1 MKVFSLKFAAT
12 AVATVLAANGLA
24 YVSSAHASTEN
35 CVNAGN
41 LAKSIAEGRD
51 SGYPLSEMLGHAK
64 GDSGIET
71 LMVAIY
77 EHPSV
82 TPEESSTAVIVACMK
97 ESRRIKQ

>member
-1 MKVFSLKFAAT
+1 MKVFSLKFVAT
-12 AVATVLAANGLA
+12 AIATMLAANGLA

-35 CVNAGN
+35 CVEAGN

-51 SGYPLSEMLGHAK
+51 RGYPLSDMLGHAE
-64 GDSGIET
+64 GNTGIET

-82 TPEESSTAVIVACMK
+82 TPEESSTIVIVACMK
-97 ESRRIKQ
+97 ESRRTK

>member
-1 MKVFSLKFAAT
+1 MKVFSLKYAA
-12 AVATVLAANGLA
+12 AIVATVIAANGLA

-35 CVNAGN
+35 CVEAGN

-51 SGYPLSEMLGHAK
+51 RGYPLAEMLGHAE
-64 GDSGIET
+64 GNTGIES

-82 TPEESSTAVIVACMK
+82 TPEESSTIVIVSCMK
-97 ESRRIKQ
+97 ALRSVKQ

>member
-1 MKVFSLKFAAT
+1 MKVFSLKFAAA

-35 CVNAGN
+35 CVEAGN

-51 SGYPLSEMLGHAK
+51 RGYPLAEMLGHAK
-64 GDSGIET
+64 GDAGIES

-77 EHPSV
+77 EYPSV
-82 TPEESSTAVIVACMK
+82 TPDESSTIVIVSCMK
-97 ESRRIKQ
+97 ALRSAKQ